1 MELESQLKDEKK
13 KSQRLRDLLKQS
25 ESQHQQLK
33 DGLRN
38 YLGDQ
43 FQNVTVKK
51 LVKRSNPTI
60 DEHPST
66 LFVKVESA
74 DESSENFNSEIN
86 DMCQGSESVDD
97 EWIEE
102 MTFEDEIKLEP
113 DD

>member
-1 MELESQLKDEKK
+1 MELESQLKNEKK
-13 KSQRLRDLLKQS
+13 KSQRIRDLLEES

-33 DGLRN
+33 DRLRN

-43 FQNVTVKK
+43 FQKVTVKK
-51 LVKRSNPTI
+51 LVTRSNPTI

-74 DESSENFNSEIN
+74 DECPESFNIEIN
-86 DMCQGSESVDD
+86 DMCHSFESVDD